1 MMMLRAA
8 AGVTMALRRG
18 DIAAME
24 IIVRFDVFYGK
35 SLFPTRRCWYGWWA
49 HLKVLRGHASFLLF

>member
-24 IIVRFDVFYGK
+24 IIVRFDVFYGE
-35 SLFPTRRCWYGWWA
+35 SLFPTRRFGMVGG
-49 HLKVLRGHASFLLF
+49 LI

>member
-1 MMMLRAA
+1 MMMLCAA

-24 IIVRFDVFYGK
+24 IIVRFYVFYGK
-35 SLFPTRRCWYGWWA
+35 WSWRRLLLSNTEMLAWWWA
-49 HLKVLRGHASFLLF
+49 HLKVLWLF